1 MVEPILEVR
10 NLELNYGRQKVVSD
24 VSFQLFPGRVLA
36 LIGPNGAGKSSV
48 MRLIAGLVRPEAGH
62 LILRGEP
69 VTSYTSVHQSAGFF
83 IEAPDFYKNLDAL
96 QNLKLLKKIRKA
108 EQPVSEL
115 LRVVGIEHAATKKV
129 RKYSN
134 GMKQRLGIA
143 QALLGDPSILV
154 LDEPFSGL
162 DPEVKQFLMDVIK
175 KLAGAD
181 NKAILVSSH
190 QLSDM
195 EILADDFILLSEG
208 KVHASGKLSDYK
220 NERHTVRFWFDS
232 EPPAGLLERT
242 AGGKMVQTDPWCW
255 ESRLNRRE
263 TTELVGQWSSAGC
276 IPYEIERED
285 LLHSK
290 YQEIIK

>member
-10 NLELNYGRQKVVSD
+10 NLELNYGRHKVVCD
-24 VSFQLFPGRVLA
+24 VSFQLHPGRVLA

-48 MRLIAGLVRPEAGH
+48 MRVIAGLVRPEAGQ
-62 LILRGEP
+62 LILKGEP
-69 VTSYTSVHQSAGFF
+69 VTSHSSIHQSAGFF
-83 IEAPDFYKNLDAL
+83 IEAPDFYKNLDAS
-96 QNLKLLKKIRKA
+96 QNLRLLKKIRKA
-108 EQPVSEL
+108 GQSVTEL

-129 RKYSN
+129 RKYSK

-154 LDEPFSGL
+154 LDEPFNGL

-175 KLAGAD
+175 KLARAE

-208 KVHASGKLSDYK
+208 RVHASGKLSDYK
-220 NERHTVRFWFDS
+220 DERQTVRFWFDS

-242 AGGKMVQTDPWCW
+242 AGGNMVQTDPWCW
-255 ESRLNRRE
+255 EWRLNRTE
-263 TTELVGQWSSAGC
+263 TTELVSQWSSAGC

-290 YQEIIK
+290 YLEIIK